1 MMSILEIILA
11 TKTMTIYL
19 QENIFHVIK
28 SHKHWNDKTE
38 NSQKVKDHQVG
49 LDNKI
54 CTLVR
59 TISSDRRQ
67 WHISIHHI

>member
-1 MMSILEIILA
+1 M
-11 TKTMTIYL
+11 YL

-59 TISSDRRQ
+59 TISSQYVTSKDRCIHLKKQ
-67 WHISIHHI
+67 LSIKP